1 MTNTASSPTHEQSL
15 HPVLAAIV
23 IELTHERSGLLA
35 AASSVPLELRHTRS
49 APDRWTAAEILAHLA
64 KVEASTGKLFSV
76 HARAL
81 REAKAP
87 TDTTSDA
94 DTIVSEFA
102 RFPMLVRSRRI
113 TAPDIVAPDADA
125 DFDTAR
131 LQLET
136 SRARLL
142 EAIYKANG
150 LPLGSVSAP
159 HPRLGILTMYEWLL
173 MIARHEARHVEQLR
187 ELTAELLSDTPQP
200 LPE

>member
-1 MTNTASSPTHEQSL
+1 MSNVDATMQDQAL

-23 IELTHERSGLLA
+23 VELTHERNGLLA
-35 AASSVPLELRHTRS
+35 AADRIPVHLRHTRS

-64 KVEASTGKLFSV
+64 KVEASSGKLFSV

-81 REAKAP
+81 REANAP
-87 TDTTSDA
+87 LDTTSDA
-94 DTIVSEFA
+94 ATIVADFA
-102 RFPMLVRSRRI
+102 RFPLLVRSRRI
-113 TAPDIVAPDADA
+113 TAPDMVTPDADA

-131 LQLET
+131 LQLES
-136 SRARLL
+136 SRAHLL

-159 HPRLGILTMYEWLL
+159 HPRLGSMTMYEWLL

-187 ELTAELLSDTPQP
+187 ELSAQLLSDTPQP